1 MTMIQKL
8 KLKIRQREINFKHS
22 LPPNILKL
30 TKNFIQTQEVNL
42 KE

>member
-1 MTMIQKL
+1 MTMIQTL
-8 KLKIRQREINFKHS
+8 KLKIRQKEINFKHS

-30 TKNFIQTQEVNL
+30 TKNFFQTQEASL